1 MKRTQHTAALLC
13 AAMLTGTC
21 TVAALPAP
29 AAVYAEEV
37 STYQGLTYEQ
47 EYGEITITGFT
58 DDLPEELVIPA
69 EIDGMPVTQIGA
81 YALRGAP
88 ITSVTIPEGVRVI
101 EDNAFTSCVAL
112 STVTLPES
120 IEKIGSFAFSGTPWL
135 EKHPYNVEEKFKV
148 EQNILLSADVLAC
161 TGEVVIPDGIR
172 YIAGQA
178 FYCCSEMTAVRIP
191 ETVTGLGY
199 GAFEGCTQ
207 LLSVTLPEG
216 VYEIGD
222 YAFSGCRLMETISFP
237 STICTIGVGAFL
249 GCDLLET
256 VIFAEDAHSLN
267 VIPFNA
273 FRSCVKLRSIN
284 LPDSVHTIGDFAFFG
299 CLALTDFELPERLR
313 ELGNYSFDLCT
324 SFDHLTIPEM
334 VTSIPECAFTEC
346 DHVTEITVPVNVTE
360 VGKQA
365 FWMCDDLQKITF
377 LNPDCR
383 IYDAADT
390 ISTERNGR
398 FNGVIVG
405 YEGSE
410 AQKYAEKYA
419 CTFESLGEIP
429 ELQTGDIN
437 GDGCVSVDDAQRTLR
452 AAVYNIAQLPD
463 GLCAYQRTA
472 VDVDGDSDIT
482 VCDAQLIMRHYV
494 AEVSGQDIQW
504 EALLPKTK

>member
-47 EYGEITITGFT
+47 EYSEIVITGFT

-69 EIDGMPVTQIGA
+69 EIDGLPVAKIGA

-101 EDNAFTSCVAL
+101 EDNAFTACAAL

-120 IEKIGSFAFSGTPWL
+120 IEKIGALAFADTEWMRN
-135 EKHPYNVEEKFKV
+135 HPYNVEGKFMV
-148 EQNILLSADVLAC
+148 EQNILLAADRRAC
-161 TGEVVIPDGIR
+161 DGEVVIPDGIR

-178 FYCCSEMTAVRIP
+178 FRCCEMTAVSIP

-207 LLSVTLPEG
+207 LLAVTIPEG
-216 VYEIGD
+216 VFEIGK
-222 YAFSGCRLMETISFP
+222 YAFSDCRLMETISFP
-237 STICTIGVGAFL
+237 STICSIGDGAFL

-256 VIFAEDAHSLN
+256 VTFSEEAHSLN

-284 LPDSVHTIGDFAFFG
+284 LPDSVYTIGDFAFFN
-299 CLALTDFELPERLR
+299 CIALTDIELPQRFR
-313 ELGNYSFDLCT
+313 FMGAYAFDCCYSLD
-324 SFDHLTIPEM
+324 DMTIPGLM
-334 VTSIPECAFTEC
+334 DTIPECAFTAC
-346 DHVTEITVPVNVTE
+346 DQLTEITVPVNITE
-360 VGKQA
+360 VGQQA
-365 FWMCDDLQKITF
+365 FWMCKGLQKITF
-377 LNPDCR
+377 LNPDCK
-383 IYDAADT
+383 IFDAADT

-437 GDGCVSVDDAQRTLR
+437 GDGSVDAADAQRTLY
-452 AAVYNIAQLPD
+452 AYVYSLAQLPD

-472 VDVDGDSDIT
+472 ADVDGDSAVT
-482 VCDAQLIMRHYV
+482 CCDAQIILRHYTY
-494 AEVSGQDIQW
+494 EVSGQNIRW
-504 EALLPKTK
+504 EALLPKAK